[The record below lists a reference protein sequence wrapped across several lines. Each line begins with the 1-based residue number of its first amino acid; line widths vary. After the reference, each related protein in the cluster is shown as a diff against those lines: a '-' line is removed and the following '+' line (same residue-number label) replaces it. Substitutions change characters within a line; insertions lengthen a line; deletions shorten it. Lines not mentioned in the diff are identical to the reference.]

1 MVLPLSY
8 TKTIKSE
15 TILLADQEGQ
25 TMTKSMKAVVFKGEG
40 VLELEERPIP
50 QLINDDDV
58 LLRVKAVGIC
68 GSDLHILDVPPT
80 HPAKPGV
87 IFGHEFCG
95 EVVEVGSNVKNLSV
109 GDLVAVDQNP
119 PCGRCGPCRTG
130 SPNFCEVV
138 FDNPESE
145 ESGWSN
151 TPGQWWDGGMAEY
164 VRVPSYFAY
173 PVGSSTPMEHIV
185 VAEPL
190 GCVLNGVH
198 KAGVKADETVLII
211 GGGPLGLLTTMVVK
225 HLGAGT
231 VIVIEPSQA
240 RRQLAEDI
248 GADITID
255 PAAGDVVARVR
266 QEAGSQGPSLI
277 YEAVGT
283 ELDLAVEVAGN
294 EARIVVVGINSSV
307 NAAFPAV
314 EIVKKEL
321 MIVGAF
327 LMRYTMQEALDLIQS
342 GSVPVSEIVT
352 HTLPLEEFDRGIG
365 LARSGEAV
373 KVVFTP

>member
-1 MVLPLSY
+1 M
-8 TKTIKSE
+8 TE
-15 TILLADQEGQ
+15 TMRSVI
-25 TMTKSMKAVVFKGEG
+25 FKGQG
-40 VLELEERPIP
+40 TLEIEDRAVP
-50 QLINDDDV
+50 QVESPDDII
-58 LLRVKAVGIC
+58 LRVKAVGIC
-68 GSDLHILDVPPT
+68 GSDLHILDIPPT

-95 EVVEVGSNVKNLSV
+95 EVVETGTDVKDLAI
-109 GDLVAVDQNP
+109 GDLVAIDQNP
-119 PCGRCGPCRTG
+119 PCGRCASCRTG

-138 FDNPESE
+138 FDNPEAD

-173 PVGSSTPMEHIV
+173 PVGDTVPMEQIV

-198 KAGVKADETVLII
+198 KAGVEADETVVIM
-211 GGGPLGLLTTMVVK
+211 GGGPVGLLATMAVK
-225 HLGAGT
+225 NLGAGK
-231 VIVIEPSQA
+231 VIVVEPA
-240 RRQLAEDI
+240 GDRRRLAEEV
-248 GADITID
+248 GADVTID
-255 PAAGDVVARVR
+255 PSAGDVAGLIRR
-266 QEAGSQGPSLI
+266 AAGSDGPTLI
-277 YEAVGT
+277 YEAVGSQ
-283 ELDLAVEVAGN
+283 LDVAVEVAAN

-307 NAAFPAV
+307 RASFPVV

-321 MIVGAF
+321 RIFGAF

-342 GSVPVSEIVT
+342 NSIAVSKIVT
-352 HTLPLEEFDRGIG
+352 HVLPLKDVHEGIR